1 MPKVSDRPPP
11 TDPVRSGD
19 DTRPSRPP
27 APAVAPSSPEDA
39 TRAGSGRTS
48 PAAIAEA
55 RRWLAARDPVLATA
69 DAQTPA
75 FPWRLRP
82 GGFPGLVKMIVEQQV
97 SVASAA
103 AIWRRVEAGLG
114 EVTPDAV
121 LARDLDTLR
130 SFGLSAPKARYAHG
144 LAGAVRSGQVDF
156 AQLDRLD
163 DAEAVAAL
171 TALKGVGRWTAE
183 TYLMFCH
190 GRTDVFPA
198 GDVALQEAHR
208 VAAGLAARH
217 GEKALYLCAEAW
229 RPHRGVAAHLLW
241 AYYGAL
247 KRGEVEA
254 PKTVIPLSSNRP
266 Y

>member
-1 MPKVSDRPPP
+1 
-11 TDPVRSGD
+11 
-19 DTRPSRPP
+19 
-27 APAVAPSSPEDA
+27 
-39 TRAGSGRTS
+39 
-48 PAAIAEA
+48 
-55 RRWLAARDPVLATA
+55 
-69 DAQTPA
+69 
-75 FPWRLRP
+75 
-82 GGFPGLVKMIVEQQV
+82 MIVEQQV

-114 EVTPDAV
+114 EVTPAAVMSRDPDA
-121 LARDLDTLR
+121 LR
-130 SFGLSAPKARYAHG
+130 SFGLSAPKARYVLG
-144 LAGAVRSGQVDF
+144 LAEAVRRGQIDF
-156 AQLDRLD
+156 DHLDRLED
-163 DAEAVAAL
+163 GEAVCAL

-208 VAAGLAARH
+208 AAAGRAERH
-217 GEKALYLCAEAW
+217 GEKTLYQCAESW

-254 PKTVIPLSSNRP
+254 PKSVIPLSSNRP